1 LNSRSGLSERGIRLV
16 KFGEMLF
23 TTETQRH
30 REKRGIL
37 ILFLAVSVYPP
48 WNAFCDRTTLVGIF
62 LGIDGGGSKTSCII
76 GDEHSVLGTGN
87 SAGSNVVRVGER
99 RARKSLGAAI
109 RQACAAAEINPT
121 QIERTCVGIAGG
133 TLPEIAAVVHR
144 LVSEFVSGEVIVVG
158 DMVIAMQAAFGA
170 GPGVIVIAGTGSIV
184 YGRNSKGQ
192 TARAGGWGFA
202 ISDEGSGHWIGRSA
216 VAACMRAY
224 DEGDFENK
232 SPLLDGILKAWDVTT
247 REQLVIAANKS
258 PDFAALFPAVLAAA
272 DAGDATART
281 VLTQAGAELATL
293 GQIAIGR
300 LFGSR
305 EVVPVAVSGG
315 VFSNCALVRDVFF
328 ARLRSE
334 RPEVL
339 PCEAVVDAAKGAL
352 ALAGKG
358 TRP

>member
-1 LNSRSGLSERGIRLV
+1 MPLISTPQSADRNVRS
-16 KFGEMLF
+16 
-23 TTETQRH
+23 TQ
-30 REKRGIL
+30 L
-37 ILFLAVSVYPP
+37 CP
-48 WNAFCDRTTLVGIF
+48 CDRTTLVGVF

-76 GDEHSVLGTGN
+76 GDEKSVLGAGN

-109 RQACAAAEINPT
+109 RQACAAANIAPE

-144 LVSEFVSGEVIVVG
+144 VVSEFVSGEIIVVG
-158 DMVIAMQAAFGA
+158 DMVIAMQAAFGD
-170 GPGVIVIAGTGSIV
+170 GPGVIVIAGTGSIA
-184 YGRNSKGQ
+184 YGRNSKSQ

-224 DEGDFENK
+224 DEAAMESTGMLFESIMK
-232 SPLLDGILKAWDVTT
+232 SWGVTT

-258 PDFAALFPAVLAAA
+258 PDFAALLPAVVSSSN
-272 DAGDATART
+272 AGDDTARV
-281 VLTQAGAELATL
+281 VLTQAGAELAAL
-293 GQIAIGR
+293 GKIAIAR
-300 LFGSR
+300 LFGGG
-305 EVVPVAVSGG
+305 EAVPVAVSGG
-315 VFSNCALVRDVFF
+315 VFSNCALVREVFF

-334 RPEVL
+334 RAEVL
-339 PCEAVVDAAKGAL
+339 PCETLVDPATGAL
-352 ALAGKG
+352 ALARKG